1 MIVPVIH
8 LFFWSFILILIEKDC
23 FGWLKF
29 NRNKAVDAFKLDDD
43 VVKEAERVA
52 ASTEMEAIQVKNF
65 KKVYS
70 IEQKGCCKP
79 SAPLVAVS
87 DLSFALQSGE
97 CFALLGVNGAGKST
111 TFKSL
116 TCEVKPTSGTIKIA
130 GFDVS
135 S

>member
-52 ASTEMEAIQVKNF
+52 ASTEMEAI
-65 KKVYS
+65 
-70 IEQKGCCKP
+70 
-79 SAPLVAVS
+79 
-87 DLSFALQSGE
+87 
-97 CFALLGVNGAGKST
+97 
-111 TFKSL
+111 
-116 TCEVKPTSGTIKIA
+116 
-130 GFDVS
+130 
-135 S
+135 